1 VDDLRPTLALRKE
14 VQKGIRGKL
23 EQKNTI
29 FERRKMMKNKVLL
42 GLLVFMVIAV
52 FLVGVCATNSLAKD
66 KIVIGAARPLSGPLA
81 FFEANAFGPLYK
93 MWVDEVNAKGGIYV
107 KEYGKKLPVEML
119 VYDDKSD
126 MGTMTRLLD
135 KLILQDKVDFIF
147 SPASTAFLFA
157 AGAVTNRHGYILIG
171 AEGGATTIKDML
183 PGMPY
188 FFMVL
193 PFSDHFQMPVLAEVF
208 KEVGVKTAAIMFI
221 EDLHGIEYS
230 GVAIREFNRAGI
242 EIKMI
247 KSTPPGIK
255 DVSPILKQAKR
266 LNVDAFCAFTYPP
279 TCFLTTGTAQAIGY
293 NPKAFLLGPGGNF
306 EVYKKIFGADV
317 IEGVMGEGAWNAKS
331 SPAHKDFVDRYTARY
346 DPGTLDWWGHNV
358 YWAGLQ
364 IFQQAIEKAGTLN
377 QKKIREVLVSEK
389 FDTILGETWFENQ
402 MLARENYAGQ
412 IGQWQKGIFEVIDPG
427 PKRTAA
433 PIYPKP
439 KWPKPKPKKK

>member
-1 VDDLRPTLALRKE
+1 MNIKAKFL
-14 VQKGIRGKL
+14 
-23 EQKNTI
+23 
-29 FERRKMMKNKVLL
+29 KVAVCFTVFS
-42 GLLVFMVIAV
+42 LLVAFPLA
-52 FLVGVCATNSLAKD
+52 ADAKD

-135 KLILQDKVDFIF
+135 KLILQDKVDFVF
-147 SPASTAFLFA
+147 PPASTAFLFA

-193 PFSDHFQMPVLAEVF
+193 GFSDHFQMPVLADVF
-208 KEVGVKTAAIMFI
+208 QEVGVKSAAILFI

-230 GVAIREFNRAGI
+230 GVATKEFNRQGI
-242 EIKMI
+242 QVKMV
-247 KSTPPGIK
+247 KSAPPDIK
-255 DVSPILKQAKR
+255 DVSPILKEAKS
-266 LNVDAFCAFTYPP
+266 LDVDAFCSFTYPD
-279 TCFLTTGTAQAIGY
+279 TCFLATGTAQAIGY
-293 NPKAFLLGPGGNF
+293 NPKAFMLGPGGNF
-306 EVYKKIFGADV
+306 EVYRKIFGTDV
-317 IEGVMGEGAWNAKS
+317 IEGVIGEGAWNVKS
-331 SPAHKDFVDRYTARY
+331 SPAAKAFVDRYTARY
-346 DPGTLDWWGHNV
+346 PADTLDWWGHNV

-364 IFQQAIEKAGTLN
+364 VFQQAIEKAGTLD

-389 FDTILGETWFENQ
+389 FDTILGPTWFENQ
-402 MLARENYAGQ
+402 LLAKECYQGQ

-439 KWPKPKPKKK
+439 PWPAPKPKK